1 MRKSPKRGYH
11 SSHGSDQH
19 PRNQP
24 PPPAQNRADPPPSR
38 TPPLPHRLPLHHLP
52 LPLDGNGAPAG
63 EGVPLGLQDVGYLL
77 GYLNNTTWVTCCPYT
92 GSSLRPFQLK
102 KCIISYS
109 AKALGD
115 IIMYYFLEF
124 LADLLSPH
132 SSDLGEGQVC
142 SMLNI
147 KNAMFCFLKSCRNL
161 KVGLSLSYTK

>member
-1 MRKSPKRGYH
+1 MDFEEVQSADPCLGGG
-11 SSHGSDQH
+11 GSD
-19 PRNQP
+19 
-24 PPPAQNRADPPPSR
+24 PADGLVLQEVG
-38 TPPLPHRLPLHHLP
+38 HHLP

-77 GYLNNTTWVTCCPYT
+77 SYLNNTTWVTCCPNT

-124 LADLLSPH
+124 LADLLSPP

-147 KNAMFCFLKSCRNL
+147 KNAMFCFLKIM
-161 KVGLSLSYTK
+161 